1 MFAIRRM
8 DKLKNVFLVLC
19 VSVIVFTVPAFAV
32 VQLDSTPPADAPF
45 SGGYWV
51 GGTDSTLGEIVVYVS
66 DNHGWTLDDTG
77 NLFRYANTSASGRMW
92 VNGTM
97 YQFNAPAFSLPQYRE
112 YYGSGYQ
119 YTQMFLEPA
128 QGNII
133 VDDDFATPYD
143 LQTMCSVF
151 ACFLLGM
158 LVVIRLI
165 KKG

>member
-1 MFAIRRM
+1 MLFFTR
-8 DKLKNVFLVLC
+8 LKNVFFVVLVAFVL
-19 VSVIVFTVPAFAV
+19 FTVPAFAV

-51 GGTDSTLGEIVVYVS
+51 GGVDSTLGEVVIYVS
-66 DNHGWTLDDTG
+66 DNKGWTVDDMG
-77 NLFRYANTSASGRMW
+77 NLFRYANTSASGRMY

-112 YYGSGYQ
+112 YYGTGYQ
-119 YTQMFLEPA
+119 YTQLFLTPTN
-128 QGNII
+128 GNII
-133 VDDDFATPYD
+133 VDDTFATTYD

-158 LVVIRLI
+158 LVVVRLI
-165 KKG
+165 KRG

>member
-1 MFAIRRM
+1 MRSFTR
-8 DKLKNVFLVLC
+8 LKNVC
-19 VSVIVFTVPAFAV
+19 VIVCVAVVLFTVPAFAV
-32 VQLDSTPPADAPF
+32 VQLDSTAPTDAPF
-45 SGGYWV
+45 SGGYFV
-51 GGTDSTLGEIVVYVS
+51 GGTDSALGEVVIYVS

-77 NLFRYANTSASGRMW
+77 NLFRYANNSASGRMW

-119 YTQMFLEPA
+119 YTQLFLEPM

-133 VDDDFATPYD
+133 IDDTFATPYD

-158 LVVIRLI
+158 LLVVKLI
-165 KKG
+165 KRG